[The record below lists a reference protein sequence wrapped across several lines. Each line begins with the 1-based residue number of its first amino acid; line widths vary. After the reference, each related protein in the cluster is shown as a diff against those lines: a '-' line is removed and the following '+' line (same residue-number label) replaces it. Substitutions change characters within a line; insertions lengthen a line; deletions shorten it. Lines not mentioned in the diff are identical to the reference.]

1 MKHRFGRMESHL
13 TSLAKTVA
21 QISLELRSMRGIED
35 IIYTL
40 SQDIQHLKVMHLAS
54 NGNGGSIA
62 AGFDTPT
69 AAALLSNLHVNRT
82 NNEGDVTDMLQQQQ
96 QQRRRSSS
104 EPMLLDQ
111 IVANS
116 QRLQMATASSL
127 TKEER
132 ENVERRPV
140 NKVWERMLHKRA
152 NSRPSPSLSHGGNT
166 GNGGELEMFRAS
178 AYANPRKLK
187 KLTK

>member
-1 MKHRFGRMESHL
+1 M

-21 QISLELRSMRGIED
+21 QISLELRSMRGIEE

-40 SQDIQHLKVMHLAS
+40 SDDIHTLKIMHLAS

-62 AGFDTPT
+62 AGIDTSS
-69 AAALLSNLHVNRT
+69 AVAHESNLHVNRNN
-82 NNEGDVTDMLQQQQ
+82 NNERDMINMLQ

-116 QRLQMATASSL
+116 QRLQMETAASS
-127 TKEER
+127 TQEER
-132 ENVERRPV
+132 KNVERRPV
-140 NKVWERMLHKRA
+140 NKIWERMLQKRA
-152 NSRPSPSLSHGGNT
+152 NSRPSPSSSHG
-166 GNGGELEMFRAS
+166 GGELETFRAS